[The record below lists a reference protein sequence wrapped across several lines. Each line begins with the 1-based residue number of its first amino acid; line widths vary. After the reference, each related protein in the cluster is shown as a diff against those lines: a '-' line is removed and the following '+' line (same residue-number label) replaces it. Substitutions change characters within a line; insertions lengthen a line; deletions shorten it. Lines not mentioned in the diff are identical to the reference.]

1 VWWEQK
7 SICSIFGKIFAV
19 KSLKPLQLE
28 VKKRIQNDPAH
39 DYSHVMRVYKN
50 AQKIAKTEKANTR
63 LVLAA
68 VLLHDI
74 VQFPKSDPRSKT
86 ASIKSA
92 ILAQK
97 ILKKYHFAE
106 SEIKIISDAIRDH
119 SYSRGKI
126 PQTIEGKILQDADR
140 LDALGA
146 IGIAR
151 TFSVGGSE
159 GRPIYHE
166 SDPFCRTRK
175 PDDHSWTVDHFY
187 RKLLLLEKKMN
198 TKTGKALAKK
208 RTTIMTQFLIDLS
221 QEI

>member
-1 VWWEQK
+1 M
-7 SICSIFGKIFAV
+7 
-19 KSLKPLQLE
+19 KSLKPLHNE
-28 VKKRIQNDPAH
+28 VAKIIQADPAH
-39 DYSHVMRVYKN
+39 DYAHVMRVYKN
-50 AQKIAKTEKANTR
+50 AQKIAKHEKADTR

-97 ILKKYHFAE
+97 ILKKHGFAE
-106 SEIKIISDAIRDH
+106 PEIKTISDAIRDH

-159 GRPIYHE
+159 KRPIYNDV
-166 SDPFCRTRK
+166 DPFCRTRK

-198 TKTGKALAKK
+198 TKFAKSLAKK
-208 RTTIMTQFLIDLS
+208 RTNLMVKFLSELKG
-221 QEI
+221 EI

>member
-1 VWWEQK
+1 M
-7 SICSIFGKIFAV
+7 
-19 KSLKPLQLE
+19 KSLKSLQDE
-28 VKKRIQNDPAH
+28 VAKIIQDDPAH
-39 DYSHVMRVYKN
+39 DYSHIMRVYKN
-50 AQKIAKTEKANTR
+50 AQKIAKHEKANQR

-86 ASIKSA
+86 ASAKSA
-92 ILAQK
+92 KMAQK
-97 ILKKYHFAE
+97 ILKKHDFTIP
-106 SEIKIISDAIRDH
+106 EIKIITDAIRDH

-126 PQTIEGKILQDADR
+126 PKTIEGKILQDADR

-159 GRPIYHE
+159 KRPIYNE
-166 SDPFCRTRK
+166 SDPFCRIRK
-175 PDDHSWTVDHFY
+175 PDDHLWTVDHFY

-198 TKTGKALAKK
+198 TKRAKSISK
-208 RTTIMTQFLIDLS
+208 RRIKLMMHFLSELKN
-221 QEI
+221 EI